1 MDRPKSG
8 PETCQC
14 GTEREA
20 SIFYITCIFPTLLLW
35 NRFLSLWE
43 KHGMNNAGVLSS
55 LSDSLGIGLHGR
67 TGSEPGKLR
76 SCPGKPHGP
85 WKVGTQHDDRGK

>member
-1 MDRPKSG
+1 MAHSFVVECVFFFKLLG
-8 PETCQC
+8 ET
-14 GTEREA
+14 
-20 SIFYITCIFPTLLLW
+20 
-35 NRFLSLWE
+35 
-43 KHGMNNAGVLSS
+43 HGMKNAGVLSS
-55 LSDSLGIGLHGR
+55 LSDSLGLGLHGR